1 MKICIY
7 GAGAIGG
14 FIGALLARS
23 SNQTGVEVSLIARGA
38 HLAAIRKNG
47 LTMVHGDERFTVH
60 PVATD
65 NPAELGPQ
73 DFVILA
79 LKAHSVTAIIDDL
92 QHLLGPETAV
102 VTAQNG
108 VPWWYFHG
116 QEGPLENTQIE
127 ASDPGGILWDRIG
140 PERAIGTVVW
150 QAAEILEPGVVEL
163 TYGDRLSLGEPA
175 GGRSDRIQR
184 LSSVLIDAGL
194 KAPVRP
200 NIRNEIW
207 TKLWGNLSFNP
218 VSVLTQMTLDN
229 LVRNPS
235 SHRIIAAMMTEA
247 VAIGEKLGIRF
258 PVTVD
263 KRIEAAGNV
272 GPHKTSMLQ
281 DLEAGRPMEIDPI
294 LGGVVEL
301 GRLTDTPTPTM
312 DLVYDLVKARETTVS

>member
-14 FIGALLARS
+14 FIGAMLARA
-23 SNQTGVEVSLIARGA
+23 GADVSLIARGA
-38 HLAAIRKNG
+38 HLAAIKQNG
-47 LTMVHGDERFTVH
+47 LTMVHGDDRFTVH

-65 NPAELGPQ
+65 NPADLGHQ

-79 LKAHSVTAIIDDL
+79 LKAHSVTTIIDDL
-92 QHLLGPETAV
+92 QHLMGPDTAV

-108 VPWWYFHG
+108 VPWWYFYG
-116 QEGPLENTQIE
+116 EAGPLENTRIE
-127 ASDPGGILWDRIG
+127 ASDPGGVLWDRIG

-163 TYGDRLSLGEPA
+163 SYGDRLSLGEPA
-175 GGRSDRIQR
+175 GGKTARVER
-184 LSSVLIDAGL
+184 LSEILVGAGL
-194 KAPVRP
+194 KAPIRP

-229 LVRNPS
+229 LVRHPS
-235 SHRIIAAMMTEA
+235 SHRIIALMMTEA
-247 VAIGEKLGIRF
+247 QEIGQKLNIRF

-263 KRIEAAGNV
+263 KRIDAAGNV

-281 DLEAGRPMEIDPI
+281 DLEAGRPLEIDPI
-294 LGGVVEL
+294 LGATIEL

-312 DLVYDLVKARETTVS
+312 DLIYDLVKARQTVIG